1 MIITMTID
9 TTEKEFKRCMSVAWE
24 HQGGDPLNVDD
35 IKDFEIDDVVTETDV
50 ENMLKGSSLGEL
62 ARECE
67 VKMER
72 TR

>member
-1 MIITMTID
+1 
-9 TTEKEFKRCMSVAWE
+9 MSVAWE